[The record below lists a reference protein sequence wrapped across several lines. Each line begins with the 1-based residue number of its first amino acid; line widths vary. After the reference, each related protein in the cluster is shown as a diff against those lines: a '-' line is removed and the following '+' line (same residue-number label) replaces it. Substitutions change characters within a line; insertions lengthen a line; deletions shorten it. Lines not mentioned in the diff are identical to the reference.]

1 MDWRL
6 EYLNICIIRI
16 EIVVMYKY
24 EVTIGIPIYNMEI
37 YLWRTLESA
46 LSQTYQGIEFLICDD
61 ASTDSSITIVEKY
74 QREHSRGKDIRLI
87 RHAKNLGIGETR
99 NHLIAETKTKYFF
112 FLDADDVISEDA
124 IQLLYNAAE
133 RFQTDLVY
141 GSHEQIDMTT
151 DGHPVSSMVYKQ
163 HEFLH
168 PDEYPTY
175 VYRKYEGIQAPIWNT
190 LINLEWFRSTGLR
203 FLPINY
209 WEDFALTMDLA
220 TYTSR
225 VVLLSDVTYYHYRHS
240 NSLSNTNDSN
250 RFAKETILKTIGA
263 IDHVKRNSDR
273 IKQKSYFPGRM
284 VKVMMT
290 DFYIVCNILKNKD
303 KIQPSFSKREL
314 RDIMKS
320 PLSFWETISLKNRKP
335 ENLFL
340 YMLGVLPPSLS
351 VGIITILGKHKGL
364 I

>member
-1 MDWRL
+1 
-6 EYLNICIIRI
+6 
-16 EIVVMYKY
+16 MYQY

-46 LSQTYQGIEFLICDD
+46 LSQTYQSIEFLICDD
-61 ASTDSSITIVEKY
+61 ASTDSSITLIEKY

-87 RHAKNLGIGETR
+87 RHTQNVGIGETR
-99 NHLIAETKTKYFF
+99 NHLIAEAKTKYLY
-112 FLDADDVISEDA
+112 FLDADDIISENA
-124 IQLLYNAAE
+124 IQLLHDAAE
-133 RFQTDLVY
+133 RFQADLVY

-151 DGHPVSSMVYKQ
+151 DGYPVSSMVYKQ
-163 HEFLH
+163 HEFSH

-190 LINLEWFRSTGLR
+190 LINLEWFRLTGLQ

-209 WEDFALTMDLA
+209 WEDFVLTMDLA

-225 VVLLSDVTYYHYRHS
+225 VVLLSDVTYYYYRHS
-240 NSLSNTNDSN
+240 ASLSNAKDSQK
-250 RFAKETILKTIGA
+250 FAKDTIQKTIGA
-263 IDHVKRNSDR
+263 IEWVKGNSDR
-273 IKQKSYFPGRM
+273 LKHKSYFPGRM

-303 KIQPSFSKREL
+303 KIQPAFSKREL
-314 RDIMKS
+314 RDVMKS
-320 PLSFWETISLKNRKP
+320 PLTFRETISLKSRKF

-340 YMLGVLPPSLS
+340 YMLGVLPPSISIL
-351 VGIITILGKHKGL
+351 IITILGKHRGL

>member
-1 MDWRL
+1 MRND
-6 EYLNICIIRI
+6 
-16 EIVVMYKY
+16 
-24 EVTIGIPIYNMEI
+24 VTIGIPLFRAEKYIKDSLN
-37 YLWRTLESA
+37 SA
-46 LSQTYQGIEFLICDD
+46 LAQTYPYIDFLVIDDACDD
-61 ASTDSSITIVEKY
+61 GSIEIVS
-74 QREHSRGKDIRLI
+74 QMQTEHPRGKAIRLI
-87 RHAKNLGIGETR
+87 RHSQNLGIGETR
-99 NHLIAETKTKYFF
+99 NHLIAEAKTKYLF
-112 FLDADDVISEDA
+112 FLDADDIITENT
-124 IQLLYNAAE
+124 IQLLHDAAE
-133 RFQTDLVY
+133 KFQTDLVY
-141 GSHEQIDMTT
+141 GSHEQIDMTIE
-151 DGHPVSSMVYKQ
+151 GHPVSPTIYKQ
-163 HEFLH
+163 QQFLQ

-175 VYRKYEGIQAPIWNT
+175 VYRKYEGIQAPIWNV
-190 LINLEWFRSTGLR
+190 LINVEWFLGTGLQ

-225 VVLLSDVTYYHYRHS
+225 VVLLSDVTYYYYRHIG
-240 NSLSNTNDSN
+240 SLSDPKDKN
-250 RFAKETILKTIGA
+250 RFSKVAILKTIGA
-263 IDHVKRNSDR
+263 INHVKQNSDR
-273 IKQKSYFPGRM
+273 IKHKSYFPGRM

-320 PLSFWETISLKNRKP
+320 PLSFRETVSLKNRKF

-351 VGIITILGKHKGL
+351 VGIITVLGKHKGL